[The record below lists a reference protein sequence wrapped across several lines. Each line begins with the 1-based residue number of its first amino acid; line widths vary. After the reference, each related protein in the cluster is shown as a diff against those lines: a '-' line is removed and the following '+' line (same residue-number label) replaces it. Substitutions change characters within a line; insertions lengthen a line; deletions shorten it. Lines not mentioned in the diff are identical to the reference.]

1 MNEYAELRQRQQA
14 EFDALPLGF
23 AFSQK
28 QFNEMMAGWG
38 LDPEKDLDKILSIP
52 GGGYVQKKDAA
63 LLHQTAER
71 HDAEMAAAIAGD
83 KTGEGFIYQMFLYEL
98 DNHEYGYTRDTEDT
112 LDALDY
118 TAEEV
123 LGNPRL
129 KRGIEKAVTEICKR
143 GS

>member
-14 EFDALPLGF
+14 EFNALPLGF

-28 QFNEMMAGWG
+28 QFDEMMEGWG
-38 LDPEKDLDKILSIP
+38 LDPEKDLDKILRVP
-52 GGGYVQKKDAA
+52 GGGNVQKKDAG

-83 KTGEGFIYQMFLYEL
+83 AAGEGFIHQMFLYEL

-112 LDALDY
+112 LEALGY
-118 TAEEV
+118 TAEDI
-123 LGNPRL
+123 LGAPRL
-129 KRGIEKAVTEICKR
+129 KRGIEKAVAEICNR
-143 GS
+143 EG